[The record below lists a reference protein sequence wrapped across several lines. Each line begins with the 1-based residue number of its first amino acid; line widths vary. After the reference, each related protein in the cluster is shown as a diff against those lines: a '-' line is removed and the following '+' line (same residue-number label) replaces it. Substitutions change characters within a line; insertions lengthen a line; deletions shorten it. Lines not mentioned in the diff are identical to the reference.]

1 MGGGVTW
8 MKFPNLHRKACFSK
22 PTSFV
27 VGGDKFNKKCFT
39 RNWMKFQTST
49 NTVVANPPP
58 LWGWKVGKDDFSHGV
73 EGWQI
78 WHLCRSWNFIQFLA
92 KKHIFLHIDFCPNLL
107 GVANMTFLFR
117 SRHSIQFLVINNWH
131 LAPYLRKGVCCP
143 HLETL
148 SYYAMTI

>member
-27 VGGDKFNKKCFT
+27 VGGDKFNKECFT

-49 NTVVANPPP
+49 DTMVANPPP

-78 WHLCRSWNFIQFLA
+78 WHLCRSWNFNQFLA
-92 KKHIFLHIDFCPNLL
+92 KKATFSCILTSAPTHTMAGSGKYDFPVQMLTQVCTFWSFSLQIW
-107 GVANMTFLFR
+107 GVHVAFR
-117 SRHSIQFLVINNWH
+117 GMRDFV
-131 LAPYLRKGVCCP
+131 
-143 HLETL
+143 
-148 SYYAMTI
+148 